1 MPMTSTQGY
10 VLGHDDAELE
20 RLMLQS
26 RFFGV
31 LTEQLLR
38 DAGLAPGMT
47 VLDVGCGAGDVSLL
61 AARMVGPRGRVIGV
75 DASAAAIA
83 LARRRAQAMGFE
95 HVELR
100 TGDLA
105 TFDLDGPVDALI
117 GRLVLIH
124 LPDPSA
130 VLKRLAARV
139 APGGIIAFHEIH
151 IAGAMAV
158 PPCPLF
164 ETLVRRLH
172 ETLQRV
178 GVDPSTGLRLAQI
191 FLGAGLPKPE
201 MLLGARVEHHT
212 GTEVYAN
219 FVEITRTLLPAMEK
233 TGVATRAEVDL
244 PTLRDRL
251 CAEAAANSATLVGPA
266 LIGAWT
272 RRPT

>member
-1 MPMTSTQGY
+1 MTSTQGY
-10 VLGHDDAELE
+10 VLGHADAELE

-75 DASAAAIA
+75 DASAVAIA
-83 LARRRAQAMGFE
+83 LARRRAQAMGYD
-95 HVELR
+95 HVELH

-105 TFDLDGPVDALI
+105 TFDVDRPVDALI
-117 GRLVLIH
+117 GRLVLVH

-151 IAGAMAV
+151 IAGAIAA

-164 ETLVRRLH
+164 ETSVRRLH
-172 ETLQRV
+172 ETFQRV

-212 GTEVYAN
+212 GTEMYAN
-219 FVEITRTLLPAMEK
+219 FVEITRTLLPAMER
-233 TGVATRAEVDL
+233 TGVATAAEVDL
-244 PTLRDRL
+244 PTLGERL
-251 CAEAAANSATLVGPA
+251 CAEAAANSATLVGPP